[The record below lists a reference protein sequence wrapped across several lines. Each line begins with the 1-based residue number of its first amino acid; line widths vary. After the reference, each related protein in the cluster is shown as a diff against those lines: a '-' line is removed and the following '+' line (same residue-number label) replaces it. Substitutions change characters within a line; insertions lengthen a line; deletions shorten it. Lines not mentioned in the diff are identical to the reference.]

1 MVEDKTV
8 ALDAG
13 AGSSFLLK
21 GWPQRIPLL
30 TPILL
35 MMKEWN
41 VWNDWYFI
49 QQFLVNLYVKR
60 DADQQIQKQMFIYTD
75 GQHV

>member
-1 MVEDKTV
+1 
-8 ALDAG
+8 
-13 AGSSFLLK
+13 
-21 GWPQRIPLL
+21 
-30 TPILL
+30 